1 MRVLYFD
8 PKFLTPRHAAPTR
21 AYSIAR
27 RLVDRGHEVTMVA
40 RDPRWLAVGA
50 TAPPGLLAR
59 RERLD
64 GIDVIWMRIPYEQR
78 FSKVKRLLSYGAYTA
93 AASVAALGLK
103 RPDVVYAS
111 STPLTSGIP
120 GAFASRLRGV
130 PFVFELQDL
139 WPAAPA
145 ALGYLSGPELTVAET
160 LERALYA
167 SSDRIVVCSEAVV
180 SALVRRGIPNEK
192 LLLIPNFS
200 ETELFRP
207 EVRDEGFRDA
217 HGLEGKF
224 LAVYSGAMGATNGVH
239 QLADAAA
246 ALKRLGDDTVRILLV
261 GDGNERPP
269 LERRVAKEGLGN
281 VVLLPPHPREA
292 MPGLVGAC
300 DLTLTIF
307 APHPALGLNS
317 PNKFFDSLAAGK
329 PVVVNV
335 DGWLRRL
342 VEENDAGVHVP
353 GGDPDALA
361 ESLVSLSR
369 QPERLRTMGENARRL
384 AEREFARDL
393 LADRLAEDLER
404 LAARNGA
411 GPSAAR

>member
-40 RDPRWLAVGA
+40 RDPRWLSVGV

-59 RERLD
+59 RERVD

-78 FSKVKRLLSYGAYTA
+78 FSKWQRMLSYGAYTA

-111 STPLTSGIP
+111 STPLLSGIP

-145 ALGYLSGPELTVAET
+145 ALGYLSGAELTIAET

-207 EVRDEGFRDA
+207 DTRDEGFRAA

-224 LAVYSGAMGATNGVH
+224 LAVYSGAMGATNGVY

-246 ALKRLGDDTVRILLV
+246 SLKRLGDDTVRILLV
-261 GDGNERPP
+261 GDGNERAAF
-269 LERRVAKEGLGN
+269 EQRVGEEGLDN

-292 MPGLVGAC
+292 MPGLIGAC
-300 DLTLTIF
+300 DVTLTIF
-307 APHPALGLNS
+307 TPHPALALNS

-353 GGDPDALA
+353 AGDPDALA
-361 ESLVSLSR
+361 ESLVALSA
-369 QPERLRTMGENARRL
+369 QPERLSAMGENARRL
-384 AEREFARDL
+384 AVKEFARDL

-404 LAARNGA
+404 LACSNGA
-411 GPSAAR
+411 GRTTPP